1 MRGAVLVLLVAMA
14 VSAGC
19 SKTASAPSVGT
30 RDSLADSAEQ
40 VMLNV
45 RSLLTDHGIQR
56 GEMFADSVYIFDE
69 NTRFE
74 LRKVRT
80 TFNTTAGVKD
90 GTMTANRGR
99 YNLRQQIL
107 EGFGNVVI
115 TTNDGK
121 VPPLCLSGAAYFWNT
136 PHDGKRL
143 TSPHVV
149 YSQLANEVSSDTNFT
164 MVEPGRT
171 LSGIGFRSDPQLTR
185 VRVLRAPRG
194 QGSFTLPGQ

>member
-1 MRGAVLVLLVAMA
+1 MRGGAVLVLVVAMA
-14 VSAGC
+14 AFAGC
-19 SKTASAPSVGT
+19 SKSASAPRIGS

-74 LRKVRT
+74 LRKVRA
-80 TFNTTAGVKD
+80 TFNTSTGVKD

-121 VPPLCLSGAAYFWNT
+121 
-136 PHDGKRL
+136 RL
-143 TSPHVV
+143 TSPQVR
-149 YSQLANEVSSDTNFT
+149 YNQLANEVSSDTTFT
-164 MVEPGRT
+164 LVEPGRT
-171 LSGIGFRSDPQLTR
+171 VSGIGFRSDPQLTHYTI
-185 VRVLRAPRG
+185 LRGARG
-194 QGSFTLPGQ
+194 KGSFTLPGQ

>member
-1 MRGAVLVLLVAMA
+1 
-14 VSAGC
+14 
-19 SKTASAPSVGT
+19 
-30 RDSLADSAEQ
+30 
-40 VMLNV
+40 MLNV

-74 LRKVRT
+74 LRKVRA
-80 TFNTTAGVKD
+80 TFNTSAGVKD

-121 VPPLCLSGAAYFWNT
+121 
-136 PHDGKRL
+136 RL
-143 TSPHVV
+143 TSPQVR
-149 YSQLANEVSSDTNFT
+149 YNQLANEVSSDTNFT

-171 LSGIGFRSDPQLTR
+171 LSGIGFRSDPQLTH

>member
-1 MRGAVLVLLVAMA
+1 MRHAALVLIVAVA

-19 SKTASAPSVGT
+19 SKPASAPPVGS
-30 RDSLADSAEQ
+30 RNSLADSAEQ

-74 LRKVRT
+74 MRKVRT
-80 TFNTTAGVKD
+80 IFNTSAGVKD
-90 GTMTANRGR
+90 GTMTADRGR

-115 TTNDGK
+115 ITNDGK
-121 VPPLCLSGAAYFWNT
+121 
-136 PHDGKRL
+136 KL
-143 TSPHVV
+143 TSPHLV
-149 YSQLANEVSSDTNFT
+149 YSQLANEVSSDTTFT
-164 MVEPGRT
+164 LVEPGRT
-171 LSGIGFRSDPQLTR
+171 VSGIGFKSDPQLTR
-185 VRVLRAPRG
+185 YRILRAARG
-194 QGSFTLPGQ
+194 KGTFTLPGQ

>member
-1 MRGAVLVLLVAMA
+1 MRHAALVLVVAMA
-14 VSAGC
+14 VAAGC
-19 SKTASAPSVGT
+19 TKSASAPPVGAH
-30 RDSLADSAEQ
+30 DSLADSAEQ

-80 TFNTTAGVKD
+80 TFNTSAGVTD
-90 GTMTANRGR
+90 GTMTATRGR

-115 TTNDGK
+115 VTN
-121 VPPLCLSGAAYFWNT
+121 
-136 PHDGKRL
+136 DGKRL
-143 TSPHVV
+143 TSPHLV
-149 YSQLANEVSSDTNFT
+149 YNQLANEVSSDTTFT
-164 MVEPGRT
+164 LVEPGRT
-171 LSGIGFRSDPQLTR
+171 VSGIGFRSDPQLTR
-185 VRVLRAPRG
+185 YTILRGARG
-194 QGSFTLPGQ
+194 KGTFTLPGQ

>member
-1 MRGAVLVLLVAMA
+1 MRHGALVLIVALA
-14 VSAGC
+14 VAAGC
-19 SKTASAPSVGT
+19 SKQASAPRVGAH
-30 RDSLADSAEQ
+30 DSLADSAEQ

-56 GEMFADSVYIFDE
+56 GEMFADSVYIFDD

-74 LRKVRT
+74 LRTVRA
-80 TFNTTAGVKD
+80 TFNTTTGVKD

-121 VPPLCLSGAAYFWNT
+121 
-136 PHDGKRL
+136 RL
-143 TSPHVV
+143 TSPQVR
-149 YSQLANEVSSDTNFT
+149 YSQLANEVSSDTTFT
-164 MVEPGRT
+164 MTEPGRT
-171 LSGIGFRSDPQLTR
+171 LSGVGFRSDPQLTHL
-185 VRVLRAPRG
+185 RVLRAPRG

>member
-1 MRGAVLVLLVAMA
+1 MGRAVLVLVVAMGVA
-14 VSAGC
+14 AGC
-19 SKTASAPSVGT
+19 SRSASAPPVGA

-74 LRKVRT
+74 LRKVRA
-80 TFNTTAGVKD
+80 TFNTSTGVKD

-121 VPPLCLSGAAYFWNT
+121 
-136 PHDGKRL
+136 RL
-143 TSPHVV
+143 TSPQVR
-149 YSQLANEVSSDTNFT
+149 YNQLANEVSSDTNFT

-171 LSGIGFRSDPQLTR
+171 LSGIGFRSDPQLTH

>member
-1 MRGAVLVLLVAMA
+1 MRSAPRLTALLVALA
-14 VSAGC
+14 LGACRGD
-19 SKTASAPSVGT
+19 KGAAPPTATHA
-30 RDSLADSAEQ
+30 SLADSAEQ

-45 RSLLTDHGIQR
+45 RSLLTDKGVQR
-56 GEMFADSVYIFDE
+56 GEMFADSAYIFDD

-80 TFNTTAGVKD
+80 TFNTSTGVKD
-90 GTMTANRGR
+90 GTMSGDRGR

-107 EGFGNVVI
+107 EGFGHVVI
-115 TTNDGK
+115 TTN
-121 VPPLCLSGAAYFWNT
+121 
-136 PHDGKRL
+136 DGKRL

-171 LSGIGFRSDPQLTR
+171 LSGVGFRSDPQLTH
-185 VRVLRAPRG
+185 VKVLRAPRG

>member
-1 MRGAVLVLLVAMA
+1 MRSAVLVLVVAIGVA
-14 VSAGC
+14 AGC
-19 SKTASAPSVGT
+19 SRSASAPPVGV

-74 LRKVRT
+74 LRKVRA
-80 TFNTTAGVKD
+80 TFNTSAGVKD

-121 VPPLCLSGAAYFWNT
+121 
-136 PHDGKRL
+136 RL
-143 TSPHVV
+143 TSPQVR
-149 YSQLANEVSSDTNFT
+149 YNQLANEVSSDTNFT

-171 LSGIGFRSDPQLTR
+171 LSGIGFRSDPQLTH